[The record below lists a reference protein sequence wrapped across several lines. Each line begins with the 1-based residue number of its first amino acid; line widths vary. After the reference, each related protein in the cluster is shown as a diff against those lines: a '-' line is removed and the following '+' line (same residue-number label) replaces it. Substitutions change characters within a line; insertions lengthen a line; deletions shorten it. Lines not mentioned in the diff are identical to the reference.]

1 MNYTTDFNKYLE
13 NPQTIIGFVFRYR
26 QKKNITR
33 QLLFTLFRKIL
44 FEYVLQTGSISMKMH
59 YGMFFN

>member
-26 QKKNITR
+26 QKKEHYKVIKDCC
-33 QLLFTLFRKIL
+33 LLYLGKYSLNMSYKLVAFL
-44 FEYVLQTGSISMKMH
+44 
-59 YGMFFN
+59 

>member
-33 QLLFTLFRKIL
+33 PLKIVVY
-44 FEYVLQTGSISMKMH
+44 FI
-59 YGMFFN
+59 